1 MLLSLGMFVFELPAL
16 AYQELE
22 RRTDWRHSQNARVGI
37 RAGNQFLGPGED
49 VITLTGTIPLE
60 LGDLAA
66 LDTLREMGDAGES
79 YPLVDGRGRVH
90 GAHVILDLAE
100 RQTLPLADGT
110 PRKTEFSLTLR
121 HVDDPERQAGELR
134 AVDRSAWR

>member
-1 MLLSLGMFVFELPAL
+1 MLMSLGMFVFELPTL
-16 AYQELE
+16 TYQELE
-22 RRTDWRHSQNARVGI
+22 RRTDWRHSQNARVGQ

-49 VITLTGTIPLE
+49 TVTLSGSIPLE
-60 LGDLAA
+60 FGDLAA

-90 GAHVILDLAE
+90 GAHVILDLGE
-100 RQTLPLADGT
+100 RQSLPMADGT
-110 PRKTEFSLTLR
+110 PRKTEFTLSLR

-134 AVDRSAWR
+134 AFDRSAWR